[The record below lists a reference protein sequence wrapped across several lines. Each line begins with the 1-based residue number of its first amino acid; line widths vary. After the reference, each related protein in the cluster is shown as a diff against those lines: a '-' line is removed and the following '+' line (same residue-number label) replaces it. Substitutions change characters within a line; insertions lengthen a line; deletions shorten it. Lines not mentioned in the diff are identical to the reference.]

1 MQPIAVGILI
11 GLLCSCSAA
20 ISGPYLLWGHDKV
33 FNLQPQALVDASSK
47 EQPLTQLFTDAK
59 AIVIFVRNNT
69 SRLEGTKYPKFENLV
84 KNNVWAY
91 LPQRSLAAEPY
102 SFNANIEVCIQKRRE
117 GESMCERERQLQP
130 LLGFLLYRSLIS
142 PGTARRMTLSC

>member
-1 MQPIAVGILI
+1 MQPIAVGIFI

-33 FNLQPQALVDASSK
+33 FNLQPHALVDANSK
-47 EQPLTQLFTDAK
+47 EQPLTQLYTDAK

-102 SFNANIEVCIQKRRE
+102 SFNANIEVCIQNERGRE
-117 GESMCERERQLQP
+117 CVRQRQLQP
-130 LLGFLLYRSLIS
+130 FRFSLI
-142 PGTARRMTLSC
+142 

>member
-33 FNLQPQALVDASSK
+33 FNLQPQALVDANSK

-102 SFNANIEVCIQKRRE
+102 SFNANIEVCIQKERGRE
-117 GESMCERERQLQP
+117 YL
-130 LLGFLLYRSLIS
+130 
-142 PGTARRMTLSC
+142 